1 MSVAVGG
8 GTDMLTQTA
17 STASFRPAKKPALA
31 AELLEEAAFVERL
44 VADDAN
50 AWREFNAAYAAPLH
64 RAIGRILSRFG
75 AVTGS
80 DDVREVYAK
89 LCLSLIA
96 RDKAKLR
103 GFDPTRGARLGS
115 WITRMAMQ
123 ATYDHLRRI
132 KRCPV
137 DFRVEVLEPE
147 CERPDPHQELW
158 ERQRAHVVAQ
168 VVGGLSEREREFFA
182 LYFGQDL
189 SPEEIAERMGISVAT
204 VYTKKHKLERRLA
217 ELVAQRAIAA
227 A

>member
-1 MSVAVGG
+1 M
-8 GTDMLTQTA
+8 MTQTV
-17 STASFRPAKKPALA
+17 STPSFRSVKQPALA
-31 AELLEEAAFVERL
+31 AELAEEAVFVARL
-44 VADDAN
+44 VADDPS
-50 AWREFNAAYAAPLH
+50 AWRQFNAVYAGQLH

-89 LCLSLIA
+89 LCLSFIA
-96 RDKAKLR
+96 RDKQKLR
-103 GFDPTRGARLGS
+103 SFDPTRGARLGS
-115 WITRMAMQ
+115 WLTRMAMQ

-132 KRCPV
+132 KRSPV
-137 DFRVEVLEPE
+137 DVRVEPFEME

-158 ERQRAHVVAQ
+158 ERERARIVAQ
-168 VVGGLSEREREFFA
+168 VLSSLSVREREFFS

-189 SPEEIAERMGISVAT
+189 DPETIAERMGISVAT

-217 ELVAQRAIAA
+217 ELVAGRALAA

>member
-1 MSVAVGG
+1 MSVAVGAG
-8 GTDMLTQTA
+8 NVMQIQAT
-17 STASFRPAKKPALA
+17 SFRAPKKPAA
-31 AELLEEAAFVERL
+31 SAELKQEAAFVSRL
-44 VADDAN
+44 VADEPS
-50 AWREFNAAYAAPLH
+50 AWREFNSIYAAALH

-96 RDKAKLR
+96 RDKQKLR
-103 GFDPTRGARLGS
+103 AFDPTRGARLGS
-115 WITRMAMQ
+115 WLTRMAMQ

-137 DFRVEVLEPE
+137 DTRIEIFETE
-147 CERPDPHQELW
+147 CDRPDPHQELW
-158 ERQRAHVVAQ
+158 ERERAQIVTKVLAE
-168 VVGGLSEREREFFA
+168 LSDREREFFT

-189 SPEEIAERMGISVAT
+189 APETIATRMGISVAT
-204 VYTKKHKLERRLA
+204 VYTKRHKLERRLA
-217 ELVAQRAIAA
+217 ELVAQRAVAA